1 MSLWIWNP
9 EVALN
14 VVTYLNLQ
22 QYNYLQLQLPILDNP
37 EILSQ
42 LLRELSLNKT
52 SGFGLT
58 FTSSGGH
65 VAASHDATVHFITLF
80 TRVEA
85 SERSAALVFNAI

>member
-58 FTSSGGH
+58 F
-65 VAASHDATVHFITLF
+65 ATVHFITSF

-85 SERSAALVFNAI
+85 SDGSAALVFNAI